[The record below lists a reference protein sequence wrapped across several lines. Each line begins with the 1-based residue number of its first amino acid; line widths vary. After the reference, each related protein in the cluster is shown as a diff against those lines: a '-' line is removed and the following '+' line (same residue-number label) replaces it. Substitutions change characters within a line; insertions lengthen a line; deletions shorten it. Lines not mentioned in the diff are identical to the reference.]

1 MSEIR
6 VLVTGG
12 SRGIGRAIALRF
24 AKEGAKVVVAARNS
38 EQLDAVVQ
46 EINAAGGQGHAA
58 QMNVQDHGSVEAA
71 VWRATEFTGG
81 PLDVIVNNAGI
92 FAQAALE
99 DQDIAEWDRMIA
111 INLTGPFWVMSE
123 AIHALEEGEKKHVFN
138 ISSIAGKQ
146 GFPKNAAYS
155 ASKYGLRGFSDAL
168 REELRD
174 KGIRVTTVYPTAT
187 DTTIFDGVPGDWDR
201 STMLKPEDVAEA
213 VWRAYASPESEDVA
227 DVDVAPAG

>member
-12 SRGIGRAIALRF
+12 SRGIGKAIALRF

-92 FAQAALE
+92 FAQATLE

-123 AIHALEEGEKKHVFN
+123 AIHALEEGDKKHVFN

-213 VWRAYASPESEDVA
+213 VWAAYASPEGEDVA
-227 DVDVAPAG
+227 DIDVAPAG